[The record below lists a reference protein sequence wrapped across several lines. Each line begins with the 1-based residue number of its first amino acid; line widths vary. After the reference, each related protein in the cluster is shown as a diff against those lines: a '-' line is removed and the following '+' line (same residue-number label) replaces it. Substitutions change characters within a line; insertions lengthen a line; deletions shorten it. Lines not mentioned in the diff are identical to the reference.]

1 MKEKKKRNIVSA
13 KTACCYIA
21 CTKRNVSATL
31 GEQVLNSEVRSVK
44 CKKAATTMQKG
55 CTKEKAT
62 VKTVIGDF
70 IVLL

>member
-1 MKEKKKRNIVSA
+1 MLST
-13 KTACCYIA
+13 KTVYCYIA
-21 CTKRNVSATL
+21 YTIRKVNATL